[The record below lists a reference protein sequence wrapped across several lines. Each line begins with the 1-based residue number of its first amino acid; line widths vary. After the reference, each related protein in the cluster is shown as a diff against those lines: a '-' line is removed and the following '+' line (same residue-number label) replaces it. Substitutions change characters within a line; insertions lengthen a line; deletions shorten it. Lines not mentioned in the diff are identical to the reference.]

1 MTTETQPKV
10 KRHPI
15 RGALWGL
22 LGGIGVALILIN
34 FAVIALGTMMPWIVI
49 GVFIVLGILW
59 GMFAP
64 AKKPKGDPPASASV
78 DDAPAEAQPDG
89 EVATAPVE
97 PEADD
102 TPAPEDEPG

>member
-1 MTTETQPKV
+1 MTTQTEPSV

-22 LGGIGVALILIN
+22 LMGIGIALILFN
-34 FAVIALGTMMPWIVI
+34 FSIIALGQIVPWLIVI

-64 AKKPKGDPPASASV
+64 AKKPKGEPSAAEAPEPERPAEEAEPGAG
-78 DDAPAEAQPDG
+78 DAP
-89 EVATAPVE
+89 T
-97 PEADD
+97 
-102 TPAPEDEPG
+102 EDEAG